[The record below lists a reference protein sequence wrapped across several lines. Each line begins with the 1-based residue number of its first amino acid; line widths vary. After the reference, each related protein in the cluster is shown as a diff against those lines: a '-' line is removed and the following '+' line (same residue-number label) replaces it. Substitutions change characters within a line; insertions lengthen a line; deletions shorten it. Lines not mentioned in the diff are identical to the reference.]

1 MLISII
7 SWKARRSNQ
16 SILKE
21 ISCKY
26 SSEGLMLKASNTL
39 APDVK
44 NWLIGKDPEAGKDWR
59 HKEKGM
65 TEDEMAGWHHRHD
78 GHEFE
83 QALGVS
89 DGQGCLACRSP
100 RVRRVGH
107 DWAAELNCY
116 QLSFH
121 QLRMRIS
128 VCERLGSWYFLIF
141 LIQIERYVAD
151 REVEKYREC
160 LRSGVLETYGL

>member
-7 SWKARRSNQ
+7 SWKARISNQ

-21 ISCKY
+21 ISRKY

-59 HKEKGM
+59 HEEKGM
-65 TEDEMAGWHHRHD
+65 TEDEMVGWHHRHG

-89 DGQGCLACRSP
+89 DGQGCLACHSP
-100 RVRRVGH
+100 WVRRVGH
-107 DWAAELNCY
+107 DWATELNCY

-151 REVEKYREC
+151 HEAEKYREC
-160 LRSGVLETYGL
+160 LRSGVLETHGL